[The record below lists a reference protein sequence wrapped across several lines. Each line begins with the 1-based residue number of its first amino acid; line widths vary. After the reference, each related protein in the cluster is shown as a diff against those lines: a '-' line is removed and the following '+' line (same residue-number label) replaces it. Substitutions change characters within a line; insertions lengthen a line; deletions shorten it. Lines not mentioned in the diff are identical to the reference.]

1 MKDDTLFDS
10 QNVAYAQAMFEE
22 YARNPEAVS
31 AEWRRLFD
39 NGAELAIAEGLLVPD
54 QLQVSRAGARGA
66 ASGAP
71 AGSTPPRTP
80 DAVQAPPTPSQA
92 PKPATVASAPTV
104 SQASVSDENGD
115 GQPSPADKLL
125 QLLPAVSRATALVQ
139 AFRDH
144 GHQLARIDPLGSEPP
159 GHPQLSP
166 AFHGTSTDE
175 LKELPASLI
184 LAENGKSLADRSVA
198 DALSDLSEIYAD
210 TMGYEFE
217 HLDDHLKV
225 GWLWAHVEAGVHRPA
240 LSEDSRKALLK
251 RISETEGLEQFLHR
265 TYLGQ
270 KRFSLEGN
278 DMLVPMLDLIIE
290 ETARAGG
297 TDVVLGMAHRG
308 RLNVLTHTVGVAY
321 GDLLAEF
328 EGPSLKGGALDIEGT
343 GDVKYHHGARGTRDT
358 GAAGKVAI
366 TLAPNPSH
374 LEFVNPVVMGMARA
388 KLWSKLDDHGEPDYD
403 RVVPVIM
410 HGDAAF
416 AAEGVVAETLNMARL
431 KGYDVGGTVHVI
443 VNNQIGFTTD
453 PGDGRST
460 TYASDLAKGYGIPIV
475 HVNADDPEAC
485 LAAVRLAMAY
495 RREFHDDFVID
506 LVGYRRHGHNEGD
519 EPAYT
524 QPKKYQAIN
533 DHPTVLDI
541 YSDRLIQEGVVTDA
555 YVVSLRDEINQTLRD
570 CQDRIREYEPVED
583 DGPDE
588 AREVPVIPETT
599 GVDLDTLEKAN
610 HALIDVPDGFTPHP
624 KLWRQVGKKA
634 SEFGA
639 NKVLDWG
646 HAETLAFGSLL
657 MEGIPVRMSGQDA
670 ERGTFSHRHAVL
682 HDIETGE
689 EFVPLSTVA
698 KAPFEIHNSPLTET
712 AVIGFEYGYS
722 VSCDT
727 DAVLWEAQFGDFVNV
742 AQVMIDQFLSS
753 GHQKW
758 GQYSRLVLLLPHG
771 YEGQG
776 PEHSSARLERFL
788 QLCAEDNMR
797 VTYPT
802 TPAQYFH
809 MLRRQALRR
818 PERPMI
824 VMTPKSLLRHP
835 QATSTVA
842 ELTSGN
848 FRHVLEDPTVEDPGV
863 IERLVLCSGKVYYD
877 LQGHARRSEA
887 PGTAVTRLELL
898 YPFPEAAIQKLIE
911 HYPNVR
917 EVVWAQEE
925 PRNMGGLTFVGPR
938 LRAVVPRK
946 IPLSYAARPERAS
959 PAEGKASEHAKEQ
972 ERLVLEAL
980 GLERVDE
987 S

>member
-10 QNVAYAQAMFEE
+10 QNIAYAQAMFEE
-22 YARNPEAVS
+22 YARNPDSVS
-31 AEWRRLFD
+31 PEWRRLFD

-54 QLQVSRAGARGA
+54 QLQDARAAGRPQQPAEPQGDALDSDQSDGRS
-66 ASGAP
+66 ASP
-71 AGSTPPRTP
+71 ATATPRTP
-80 DAVQAPPTPSQA
+80 RPAGPVDTPEPTATNGDRGSSAVAGHPDASQA
-92 PKPATVASAPTV
+92 
-104 SQASVSDENGD
+104 DR
-115 GQPSPADKLL
+115 LL

-144 GHQLARIDPLGSEPP
+144 GHQLARLDPLGSEPP

-184 LAENGKSLADRSVA
+184 IAENGKSQDGRSVA
-198 DALSDLSEIYAD
+198 DALADLGEVYAG
-210 TMGYEFE
+210 TLGYEFE
-217 HLDDHLKV
+217 HLDDHVKV
-225 GWLWAHVEAGVHRPA
+225 DWLWAQVEAGEHRPS
-240 LSEDSRKALLK
+240 LSDQRRKAILK
-251 RISETEGLEQFLHR
+251 RISEAEGLEQFLHR

-278 DMLVPMLDLIIE
+278 DMLVPMLDLVIE
-290 ETARAGG
+290 ETAKAGG

-308 RLNVLTHTVGVAY
+308 RLNVLTHTLGVAY

-343 GDVKYHHGARGTRDT
+343 GDVKYHHGARGTRAVE
-358 GAAGKVAI
+358 GAGEVSV

-388 KLWSKLDDHGEPDYD
+388 KLWRGLDEGDEPNHDQ
-403 RVVPVIM
+403 VVPVLM

-431 KGYDVGGTVHVI
+431 EGYDVGGTLHII

-453 PGDGRST
+453 PREGRST
-460 TYASDLAKGYGIPIV
+460 AYASDLAKGYGIPIV

-485 LAAVRLAMAY
+485 LAAIRLAMAY
-495 RREFHDDFVID
+495 RRKFHDDFVID

-524 QPKKYQAIN
+524 QPKKYERI
-533 DHPTVLDI
+533 DEHPTVFEL
-541 YSDRLIQEGVVTDA
+541 YSDRLIEEGVVKDSD
-555 YVVSLRDEINQTLRD
+555 VVSMKDEIAQKLRE
-570 CQDRIREYEPVED
+570 CQDHIRDYQPVED
-583 DGPDE
+583 DKPDE
-588 AREVPVIPETT
+588 EREKPVVPETT
-599 GVDLDTLEKAN
+599 GVDLEVLEKAN
-610 HALIDVPDGFTPHP
+610 HALIDVPEGFSPHP
-624 KLWRQVGKKA
+624 KLWRQIGKKA
-634 SEFGA
+634 SEFGP
-639 NKVLDWG
+639 NKSLDWG

-657 MEGIPVRMSGQDA
+657 MEGIPVRLTGQDS

-682 HDIETGE
+682 HDVETGD

-698 KAPFEIHNSPLTET
+698 EAPFEIYNSPLTET

-722 VSCDT
+722 VACDDDT
-727 DAVLWEAQFGDFVNV
+727 VLWEAQFGDFVNV

-758 GQYSRLVLLLPHG
+758 GQYSRLILLLPHG

-835 QATSTVA
+835 RATSSVS

-848 FRHVLEDPTVEDPGV
+848 FQHVLDDPTVEDREK

-877 LQGHARRSEA
+877 MQGHDRRDEA
-887 PGTAVTRLELL
+887 DKVTLTRLELL
-898 YPFPEAAIQKLIE
+898 YPFPEKAIEELVGR
-911 HYPNVR
+911 YPNLR

-925 PRNMGGLTFVGPR
+925 PRNMGG
-938 LRAVVPRK
+938 
-946 IPLSYAARPERAS
+946 
-959 PAEGKASEHAKEQ
+959 
-972 ERLVLEAL
+972 
-980 GLERVDE
+980 
-987 S
+987 